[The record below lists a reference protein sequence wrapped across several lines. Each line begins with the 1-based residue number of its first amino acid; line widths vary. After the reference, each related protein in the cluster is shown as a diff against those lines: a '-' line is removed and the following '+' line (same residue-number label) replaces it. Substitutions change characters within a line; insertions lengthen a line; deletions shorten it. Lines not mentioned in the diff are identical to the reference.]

1 MQKYCFFLN
10 FASIVCIFQQ
20 KIVTLHTICILG
32 NMTNKEI
39 YREFCQNTP
48 ELPIFMHDWWLDA
61 VCAGKQWDVL
71 LCVEL
76 DNGYRVLDNGAQVV
90 ENERIVAVLPY
101 LLRKRAWMR
110 YVLMPQMTQMGG
122 IWLSE
127 CVRDDAQAVK
137 QICALFGEALQ
148 ALRLSYYYQHYPLHS
163 TAPQYMQEL
172 GFKLKKRVTYRIED
186 LSDLDSVINS
196 FSKNKKRQLQKA
208 LSLHVDYSL
217 NIEDFYRF
225 HQDCLQQQGKVIRY
239 TREFLLVLDR
249 KTKRLNQSQ
258 ILAIRNANEQLLAAA
273 FLVWDKH
280 NMYYLIPCYSPLHK
294 DSGASALLVLEAIKL
309 ARKQGVA
316 FDFEGSMI
324 RGVAQHYKQFGST
337 PTTYYSVEKYYH
349 WWFWFANAYNWFRER
364 KMR

>member
-1 MQKYCFFLN
+1 M
-10 FASIVCIFQQ
+10 
-20 KIVTLHTICILG
+20 LG

-39 YREFCQNTP
+39 YRDFCQNTP

-71 LCVEL
+71 LCVESA
-76 DNGYRVLDNGAQVV
+76 DGSHVLSVREQDVQR
-90 ENERIVAVLPY
+90 ERIVAVLPY
-101 LLRKRAWMR
+101 LIRKRAWMR
-110 YVLMPQMTQMGG
+110 YIIMPQMTQIGG
-122 IWLSE
+122 AWLREDVAHDVQKVEAIGQTLVQQLS
-127 CVRDDAQAVK
+127 
-137 QICALFGEALQ
+137 ALHLD
-148 ALRLSYYYQHYPLHS
+148 YYYQHYPIDSPLVEYLRL
-163 TAPQYMQEL
+163 Q
-172 GFKLKKRVTYRIED
+172 GFKVKERVTYRIED
-186 LSDLDSVINS
+186 LSNLDAVINA

-208 LSLHVDYSL
+208 LSLHADYNL

-225 HQDCLQQQGKVIRY
+225 HMDCLHQQGKAISY
-239 TREFLLVLDR
+239 SREFLLVLER
-249 KTKRLNQSQ
+249 KTKRLSQSQ
-258 ILAIRNANEQLLAAA
+258 VLAIRNADEQLLAAA

-280 NMYYLIPCYSPLHK
+280 SMYYLIPCYSPLHK
-294 DSGASALLVLEAIKL
+294 DAGASALLVLEAIKL
-309 ARKQGVA
+309 ARKLGVA